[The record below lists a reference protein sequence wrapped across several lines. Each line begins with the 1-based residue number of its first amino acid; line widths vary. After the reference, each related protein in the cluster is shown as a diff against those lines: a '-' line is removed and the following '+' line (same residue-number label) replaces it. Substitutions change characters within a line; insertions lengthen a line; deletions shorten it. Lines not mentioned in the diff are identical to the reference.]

1 MLSKKLIIPAMFMLM
16 LLALN
21 VQAGNDPAADDPARG
36 QELAVDC
43 ADCHGDDG
51 LGDEDFPAIA
61 GMDAADQLK
70 ELMAFKSGER
80 PDEEEDMIDSVEDL
94 SKQDM
99 ADLAAYF
106 ATLPGPEE

>member
-1 MLSKKLIIPAMFMLM
+1 MLTRKLIVAMMFILM
-16 LLALN
+16 LAAGSI
-21 VQAGNDPAADDPARG
+21 QAGGDAARG

-51 LGDEDFPAIA
+51 LGDEDVPAIA

-80 PDEEEDMIDSVEDL
+80 VDEEEDMVDSVEDL
-94 SKQDM
+94 SEQDM

-106 ATLPGPEE
+106 ASLPGPEE

>member
-1 MLSKKLIIPAMFMLM
+1 MLSKKLIVAMMFILM
-16 LLALN
+16 LAAGS
-21 VQAGNDPAADDPARG
+21 VQAGGDAARG

-51 LGDEDFPAIA
+51 LGDEDVPAIA

-80 PDEEEDMIDSVEDL
+80 VDEEEDMVDSVEDL
-94 SKQDM
+94 SEQDM

-106 ATLPGPEE
+106 ASLPGPEE